1 MHKLQYKILA
11 LSLALVAISV
21 MAINAPVMLW
31 AQRDADE
38 RVTRSLQARA
48 AVYTAIMQSRSRQ
61 MLRMARLTAESSKLG
76 PALADAAEATET
88 ARLLERARKTGDA
101 NLALALDVDGRLR
114 QHTGELEPPRL
125 ALPGLVAHAAEQGL
139 ARGIL
144 QANGVTYET
153 ITVPLSS
160 PLPSGWLTLAY
171 TIDLDLAEFLK
182 RLTGL
187 DVILARSG
195 RDGLM
200 ILASTLETVAVDQL
214 AAAIGRGAVAGEG
227 GVAYSVD
234 NQDFRIISEPL
245 IPGEDDVRVILQES
259 STLAL
264 QNYSGLRLHLLSI
277 AGLVLM
283 LALLAGTWIA
293 RSISGPVSKLAGAA
307 QRIAEGDYSEPVK
320 FDGRGELHE
329 LAVAFNQMQEGIAER
344 EERITYQ
351 AQFDE
356 LTGLPNRLCALERL
370 DTAVTAAAENR
381 SELSLLVIDL
391 NSLDEVGS
399 SLGHDIGDALL
410 SQAAERMR
418 ASLDARHVLARLEAD
433 EFLVVMENADIE
445 TATEA
450 AEELLRL
457 LGAGVVVRDVNLSLD
472 ASVGICAYPQHGKLP
487 KKLLLRATVAKNDAR
502 GSRDSICIYEKGR
515 EQRNVRQLSVLGDLR
530 RAVRQ
535 DEIKLFLQP
544 KINLGDG
551 SVCGAEALVRWDHP
565 SLGFLMPNEFIPI
578 AEQSGNISLI
588 TNWALTAAVRECRLW
603 EEEGLDMNISVNL
616 SGHDLLNKD
625 LSCFLLEV
633 LRDHDLAAQKLVVE
647 LTEQALVSDLQHASL
662 VLDSVRDLGCKVAMD
677 DFGTGYSSLVQIKN
691 LPVDELKIDRSFVTD
706 LPGSRADIAIVR
718 AAIELAHSLG
728 MEVLA
733 EGVENASALRWLEAH
748 SCERAQGYY
757 IAKPMPAEQ
766 FPGWVSDYNQAREVR
781 CEKGDPARA
790 VLAIPRNPRRA

>member
-1 MHKLQYKILA
+1 MHKLQYRILA
-11 LSLALVAISV
+11 LSIALVAVSV
-21 MAINAPVMLW
+21 IAINAPVMLW
-31 AQRDADE
+31 AQRDAGN

-48 AVYTAIMQSRSRQ
+48 GVYDTIMQSRTGQ
-61 MLRMARLTAESSKLG
+61 MRRTARLTAEGSQLG
-76 PALADAAEATET
+76 PALADSAGNDTID
-88 ARLLERARKTGDA
+88 RLLERARLRADA
-101 NLALALDVDGRLR
+101 ELALVMDLEGQLLR
-114 QHTGELEPPRL
+114 HTGELQPQRI
-125 ALPGLVAHAAEQGL
+125 ALPGLVARAAEQGL
-139 ARGIL
+139 ALGSL
-144 QANGVTYET
+144 VANGQTYET
-153 ITVPLSS
+153 VTVPLLA
-160 PLPSGWLTLAY
+160 PLPTGWLTLAY
-171 TIDLDLAEFLK
+171 TIDANLASVLK

-187 DVILARSG
+187 DVILLRND
-195 RDGLM
+195 RDGPVL
-200 ILASTLETVAVDQL
+200 LGSTLEYPALDRI
-214 AAAIGRGAVAGEG
+214 AAALGSGAFAEDG
-227 GVAYSVD
+227 GAAYKAD
-234 NQDFRIISEPL
+234 DQEYRIISEPL
-245 IPGEDDVRVILQES
+245 IPDGTDIQVVLQES
-259 STLAL
+259 STLAR
-264 QNYSGLRLHLLSI
+264 QSYARLRWHLVSVAAI
-277 AGLVLM
+277 VL
-283 LALLAGTWIA
+283 LLGLLAGIWIS
-293 RSISGPVSKLAGAA
+293 RSISDPISKLAKAA
-307 QRIAEGDYSEPVK
+307 QRIAEGDYSEPVRSE
-320 FDGRGELHE
+320 GRGELHE
-329 LAVAFNQMQEGIAER
+329 LAVAFNRMQEGIAER

-356 LTGLPNRLCALERL
+356 LTGLPNRICALERL
-370 DTAVTAAAENR
+370 GDSVSRAVETR
-381 SELSLLVIDL
+381 TELSLLVIDL

-433 EFLVVMENADIE
+433 EFLVVMEETGVE
-445 TATEA
+445 TATES

-472 ASVGICAYPQHGKLP
+472 ASVGICTFPQHGSSP
-487 KKLLLRATVAKNDAR
+487 EKLLLRATVAKNDAR
-502 GSRDSICIYEKGR
+502 GSRRSIGIYEKGH

-535 DEIKLFLQP
+535 DELKLFLQP

-565 SLGFLMPNEFIPI
+565 SLGFLLPNEFIPI

-603 EEEGLDMNISVNL
+603 EEEGLDMNVSVNL

-625 LSCFLLEV
+625 LPCFLLEL
-633 LRDHDLAAQKLVVE
+633 LRDHDLAAQKLIVE
-647 LTEQALVSDLQHASL
+647 LTEQALVSDLKHASV
-662 VLDSVRDLGCKVAMD
+662 VLGCVRDLGCKVAMD

-748 SCERAQGYY
+748 SCERAQGFF
-757 IAKPMPAEQ
+757 ISKPMPAEQ
-766 FPGWVSDYNQAREVR
+766 FTGWVANYNEERAERR
-781 CEKGDPARA
+781 EKGDPARA
-790 VLAIPRNPRRA
+790 LLAISSNPRRA